1 LDTSTNGVISGMPLP
16 EIVERIKVPDEVEV
30 SVTPPAKIRVR
41 GRLGPDEVEVSVTPP
56 AKIRVRGRLGELE
69 QDLTHMGVRL
79 ELDGGDVVIRF
90 RGKGRMAKSMMGTAK
105 SMIRNMI
112 IGVTK
117 GFTYKLKIVTSHF
130 PMNVKVQGDTVIIE
144 NFIGERWPR
153 YAKIVG
159 PKTKVIVKG
168 EDVIVTGIDRQAVGQ
183 TAANLELAT
192 KIKQKDLRKFLDG
205 IYIYEKKI
213 GIEE

>member
-1 LDTSTNGVISGMPLP
+1 MPLP
-16 EIVERIKVPDEVEV
+16 EIVEKVEVPDGVEV
-30 SVTPPAKIRVR
+30 SIAPPAKIRVK
-41 GRLGPDEVEVSVTPP
+41 G
-56 AKIRVRGRLGELE
+56 KLGELE
-69 QDLTHMGVRL
+69 QDLTHMGIKL
-79 ELDGGDVVIRF
+79 ELDGKDVVIRF
-90 RGKGRMAKSMMGTAK
+90 RGKGRVAKSMMGTAK

-117 GFTYKLKIVTSHF
+117 GFTYKLKIIASHF
-130 PMNVKVQGDTVIIE
+130 PMNVKVQGDTIIIE

>member
-1 LDTSTNGVISGMPLP
+1 MDTSTNEVISGMPLP
-16 EIVERIKVPDEVEV
+16 EIVEKVEVPDGVEV
-30 SVTPPAKIRVR
+30 SIASPAKIRVK
-41 GRLGPDEVEVSVTPP
+41 G
-56 AKIRVRGRLGELE
+56 KLGELE
-69 QDLTHMGVRL
+69 QDLTHMGIKL
-79 ELDGGDVVIRF
+79 ELDGKDVMIRF
-90 RGKGRMAKSMMGTAK
+90 RGKGRVAKSMMGTAK

-117 GFTYKLKIVTSHF
+117 GFTYKLKIIASHF
-130 PMNVKVQGDTVIIE
+130 PMNVKVQGDTIIIE

>member
-1 LDTSTNGVISGMPLP
+1 MPLP
-16 EIVERIKVPDEVEV
+16 EIVEKVEIPEGVEV
-30 SVTPPAKIRVR
+30 SITSPAKIRV
-41 GRLGPDEVEVSVTPP
+41 
-56 AKIRVRGRLGELE
+56 KGRLGELE
-69 QDLTHMGVRL
+69 QDLTHMGIKL
-79 ELDGGDVVIRF
+79 ELDGKDVVIRF
-90 RGKGRMAKSMMGTAK
+90 RGKGKVAKSMMGTAK
-105 SMIRNMI
+105 SMIRNLI

-117 GFTYKLKIVTSHF
+117 GFTYKLKIIASHF

-159 PKTKVIVKG
+159 PNTRVVVKG

>member
-1 LDTSTNGVISGMPLP
+1 MDMSTSEVISGMPLP
-16 EIVERIKVPDEVEV
+16 EIVEKVEIPEGVEV
-30 SVTPPAKIRVR
+30 SITPPAKIRV
-41 GRLGPDEVEVSVTPP
+41 
-56 AKIRVRGRLGELE
+56 KGRLGELE
-69 QDLTHMGVRL
+69 QDLTHMGIKL
-79 ELDGGDVVIRF
+79 ELDGKDVVIRF
-90 RGKGRMAKSMMGTAK
+90 RGKGKVAKSMMGTAK

-117 GFTYKLKIVTSHF
+117 GFTYKLKIIASHF

-159 PKTKVIVKG
+159 PNTRVVVKG

>member
-1 LDTSTNGVISGMPLP
+1 LDMSTSEVISGMPLP
-16 EIVERIKVPDEVEV
+16 EIVEKVEIPEGVEV
-30 SVTPPAKIRVR
+30 SITPPAKIRV
-41 GRLGPDEVEVSVTPP
+41 
-56 AKIRVRGRLGELE
+56 KGRLGELE
-69 QDLTHMGVRL
+69 QDLTHMGIKL
-79 ELDGGDVVIRF
+79 ELDGKDVVIRF
-90 RGKGRMAKSMMGTAK
+90 RGKGKVAKSMMGTAK

-117 GFTYKLKIVTSHF
+117 GFTYKLKIIASHF

-159 PKTKVIVKG
+159 PNTRVVVKG

>member
-1 LDTSTNGVISGMPLP
+1 MPLP
-16 EIVERIKVPDEVEV
+16 EIVERIRIPEDVEV
-30 SVTPPAKIRVR
+30 SVTPPAKIRVK
-41 GRLGPDEVEVSVTPP
+41 G
-56 AKIRVRGRLGELE
+56 KLGELE
-69 QDLTHMGVRL
+69 QDLNHMGIKL
-79 ELDGGDVVIRF
+79 ELDGRDVVIRF

-112 IGVTK
+112 IGVTR
-117 GFTYKLKIVTSHF
+117 GFTYKLKMVASPF
-130 PMNVKVQGDTVIIE
+130 PMSVKVQGDTVVIE

-159 PKTKVIVKG
+159 PGTKVAVKG

-192 KIKQKDLRKFLDG
+192 KIKRKDLRKFLDG

>member
-1 LDTSTNGVISGMPLP
+1 MPLP
-16 EIVERIKVPDEVEV
+16 EIVEKVEVPDGVEV
-30 SVTPPAKIRVR
+30 SIAPPAKIRVK
-41 GRLGPDEVEVSVTPP
+41 G
-56 AKIRVRGRLGELE
+56 KLGELE
-69 QDLTHMGVRL
+69 RDLAHMGIKL
-79 ELDGGDVVIRF
+79 ELDGEDVVIRF
-90 RGKGRMAKSMMGTAK
+90 RGKGRVAKSMMGTAK

-117 GFTYKLKIVTSHF
+117 GFTYKLKIIASHF
-130 PMNVKVQGDTVIIE
+130 PMNLKVQGDTVIIE

-159 PKTKVIVKG
+159 PKTKVTVKG

>member
-1 LDTSTNGVISGMPLP
+1 LDTSTNEVISGMPLP
-16 EIVERIKVPDEVEV
+16 EIVEKVEVPDGVEV
-30 SVTPPAKIRVR
+30 SIAPPAKIRVK
-41 GRLGPDEVEVSVTPP
+41 G
-56 AKIRVRGRLGELE
+56 KLGELE
-69 QDLTHMGVRL
+69 QDLTHMGIKL
-79 ELDGGDVVIRF
+79 ELDGKDVVIRF
-90 RGKGRMAKSMMGTAK
+90 RGKGRVAKSMMGTAK

-117 GFTYKLKIVTSHF
+117 GFTYKLKIIASHF
-130 PMNVKVQGDTVIIE
+130 PMNVKVQGDTIIIE

>member
-1 LDTSTNGVISGMPLP
+1 LDTSTSGVISGMPLP
-16 EIVERIKVPDEVEV
+16 EIIEKVEVPDGVEV
-30 SVTPPAKIRVR
+30 SIAPPAKIRVK
-41 GRLGPDEVEVSVTPP
+41 G
-56 AKIRVRGRLGELE
+56 KLGELE
-69 QDLTHMGVRL
+69 QDLTHMGIKL
-79 ELDGGDVVIRF
+79 ELDGKDVVIRF
-90 RGKGRMAKSMMGTAK
+90 RGKGRVAKSMMGTAK

-112 IGVTK
+112 TGVTK
-117 GFTYKLKIVTSHF
+117 GFTYKLKIIASHF
-130 PMNVKVQGDTVIIE
+130 PMNVKVQGDTIIIE

>member
-1 LDTSTNGVISGMPLP
+1 MDTSTNEVISGMPLP
-16 EIVERIKVPDEVEV
+16 EIVEKVEVPDGVEV
-30 SVTPPAKIRVR
+30 SIAPPAKIRVK
-41 GRLGPDEVEVSVTPP
+41 G
-56 AKIRVRGRLGELE
+56 KLGELE
-69 QDLTHMGVRL
+69 QDLTHMGIKL
-79 ELDGGDVVIRF
+79 ELDGKDVVIRF
-90 RGKGRMAKSMMGTAK
+90 RGKGRVAKSMMGTAK

-117 GFTYKLKIVTSHF
+117 GFTYKLKIIASHF
-130 PMNVKVQGDTVIIE
+130 PMNVKVQGDTIIIE

>member
-1 LDTSTNGVISGMPLP
+1 LDTFTNEVISGMPLP
-16 EIVERIKVPDEVEV
+16 EIVEKVEVPDEVEV
-30 SVTPPAKIRVR
+30 SITPPAKIRVK
-41 GRLGPDEVEVSVTPP
+41 G
-56 AKIRVRGRLGELE
+56 KLGELE
-69 QDLTHMGVRL
+69 RDLTHMGIKL
-79 ELDGGDVVIRF
+79 ELDGKDVVIRF
-90 RGKGRMAKSMMGTAK
+90 RGKGRVAKSMMGTAK
-105 SMIRNMI
+105 STIRNMI

-117 GFTYKLKIVTSHF
+117 GFTYKLKIIASHF
-130 PMNVKVQGDTVIIE
+130 PMNVKVQGDTIIIE

-159 PKTKVIVKG
+159 PKTKVTVKG

-192 KIKQKDLRKFLDG
+192 KIRQKDLRKFLDG